1 MSDHEHHYKVKLV
14 WTGNRG
20 EGTVNYRAYG
30 RDHILS
36 AGEKPDIP
44 GSSDPA
50 FRGDAA
56 RWNPEDLLVASL
68 AACHK
73 LWYLHFCAV
82 NGITVTAYED
92 EAEGVMAT
100 QADGG
105 GQFTGVILK
114 PVVTIASGDPQKALS
129 LHHEAHEKCFIARSV
144 NFPVACEPRVIVHP

>member
-1 MSDHEHHYKVKLV
+1 MPDHEHHYKVKLI

-105 GQFTGVILK
+105 GQFTGITLK
-114 PVVTIASGDPQKALS
+114 PVVTITSGDPQKALS

-144 NFPVACEPRVIVHP
+144 NFPVACEARVIVHP